1 KLHDWARRQAEQ
13 SGYKTVGIYAGALG
27 FGYNP
32 ELLQRKKLPPPT
44 CWKDL
49 VKPEYR
55 DEVQVANPNSSGT
68 AYTAIATIVQLF
80 GEEEAF
86 RYLRQLHRNVN
97 QYTRSGVGPIK
108 AVARGETSVSISFMH
123 DGVTEAGA
131 GAMRN
136 GLRAWA
142 LTWSLVGVAG
152 WALLPWY
159 AIADGIFS
167 PGWPARIL
175 ADRDLAPAALQAIL
189 FGRAWLMGPGLA
201 LLAAL
206 VVVLRGGP
214 RALFGGRLM
223 MFAGPGVLFSVAQG
237 FAIGQPPVGAGAA
250 LTVAGL
256 LLLFSTGLAARG
268 F

>member
-1 KLHDWARRQAEQ
+1 
-13 SGYKTVGIYAGALG
+13 
-27 FGYNP
+27 
-32 ELLQRKKLPPPT
+32 
-44 CWKDL
+44 
-49 VKPEYR
+49 
-55 DEVQVANPNSSGT
+55 
-68 AYTAIATIVQLF
+68 
-80 GEEEAF
+80 
-86 RYLRQLHRNVN
+86 
-97 QYTRSGVGPIK
+97 
-108 AVARGETSVSISFMH
+108 
-123 DGVTEAGA
+123 
-131 GAMRN
+131 MRN
-136 GLRAWA
+136 ELRSWA

-201 LLAAL
+201 LLAGL
-206 VVVLRGGP
+206 IVVLRGGP

-223 MFAGPGVLFSVAQG
+223 MFTGPGVLFSVAQG
-237 FAIGQPPVGAGAA
+237 FAIGQPAVGAGAA

-268 F
+268 FFRGDAFVAGAVVLVTVLVGLFTFYPIA

>member
-1 KLHDWARRQAEQ
+1 
-13 SGYKTVGIYAGALG
+13 
-27 FGYNP
+27 
-32 ELLQRKKLPPPT
+32 
-44 CWKDL
+44 
-49 VKPEYR
+49 
-55 DEVQVANPNSSGT
+55 
-68 AYTAIATIVQLF
+68 
-80 GEEEAF
+80 
-86 RYLRQLHRNVN
+86 
-97 QYTRSGVGPIK
+97 
-108 AVARGETSVSISFMH
+108 
-123 DGVTEAGA
+123 
-131 GAMRN
+131 MRN
-136 GLRAWA
+136 ELRSWA

-237 FAIGQPPVGAGAA
+237 FTIGQPA
-250 LTVAGL
+250 VAR
-256 LLLFSTGLAARG
+256 APR
-268 F
+268 